1 MDAMTRSRMMS
12 AIRARDTKPEML
24 IRSGLHRMGYRFRLH
39 EKRLPG
45 KPDLVFPSRNAAIEV
60 RGCFWHG
67 HDCHLFRWPATRR
80 KFWQEKIAD
89 NIARDVRN
97 REALLKADW
106 RLAEVWECQLK
117 GREKL
122 PVQDVLE
129 RLAEF
134 LDGEDR
140 HSVIGKDQ
148 TVAVCEDA

>member
-1 MDAMTRSRMMS
+1 MS

-67 HDCHLFRWPATRR
+67 HDCHLFRWPATRGE
-80 KFWQEKIAD
+80 FWREKIAA

-97 REALLKADW
+97 RVALLEADW
-106 RLAEVWECQLK
+106 RLAEVWECRLR

-122 PVQDVLE
+122 PVQAVLD
-129 RLAEF
+129 RLAGF
-134 LDGEDR
+134 LDGEGR
-140 HSVIGKDQ
+140 RSVIGKDQ
-148 TVAVCEDA
+148 TVAICEDA